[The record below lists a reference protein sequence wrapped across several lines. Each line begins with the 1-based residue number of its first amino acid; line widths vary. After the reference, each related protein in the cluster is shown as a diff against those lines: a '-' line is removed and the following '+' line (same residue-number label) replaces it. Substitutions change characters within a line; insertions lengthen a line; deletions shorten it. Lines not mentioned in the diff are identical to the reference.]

1 VASWSFSPHHDV
13 QQRHGLDV
21 ARHPSSAAG
30 AVWSTFP
37 FGSLDGAT
45 RHEPRG
51 TGPTDARSN
60 PAGRKPREELAM
72 IVRISTIALAMVL
85 ATGLNAALA
94 QTPGT
99 GADKAATAKATAAK
113 KADCKRQAKAQHFG
127 IHLIKRNRYIDE
139 CMKRS

>member
-1 VASWSFSPHHDV
+1 
-13 QQRHGLDV
+13 
-21 ARHPSSAAG
+21 
-30 AVWSTFP
+30 
-37 FGSLDGAT
+37 
-45 RHEPRG
+45 
-51 TGPTDARSN
+51 
-60 PAGRKPREELAM
+60 M

-85 ATGLNAALA
+85 ATGMNAALA

-99 GADKAATAKATAAK
+99 GAYRAATAKAMAAK